1 MSRSTYAALCAV
13 CLALPACSAPGAPG
27 AAGGA
32 SRVGGSPPTRAPGR
46 GTEASALEEIA
57 RLEDQ
62 RSGERELFGFLDR
75 DQPSTV
81 RARAALALGRTTV
94 PEGDPANAASSHLID
109 ALDDPA
115 SDVRAAAAFALGQRG
130 DAHAAQ
136 ALLDHWLDPE
146 PDVRA
151 QIVRAAGSIAE
162 PRLRTKV
169 IAAMRSPLENMRL
182 EAVSAPFDWPTDD
195 IDAEAVDLALSEVA
209 SRVARG
215 SSAAERL
222 EVPGSSQ
229 ESPEVIWRALFS
241 LQRRGSA
248 IGRNAFH
255 THLNDPR
262 SPLARLFAAKGLAK
276 VEPHDAGRV
285 GLEAALFDADWRVA
299 VEAARGLG
307 NYGDQRSL
315 DALEE
320 ALESDVFHVRVAVAE
335 ALGAFGVDTGR
346 AAGLAARLRDDP
358 SSNVRAAALVA
369 EAKLH
374 FALAAEFVRE
384 SATDENAVMR
394 AGAARAAAELP
405 SPRALPLLL
414 QLTRDEHPRVAGT
427 AVAALARH
435 ASPEAHARLV
445 ELIGEDDNGL
455 QVAAIDA
462 LGTEASLEDIEPLL
476 RAYST
481 AQGDIAA
488 DVRSSA
494 LRALKAIDDEL
505 VRALLVEGTGDAVR
519 VPALGNLPAPW
530 DPGAPNPMVE
540 IVTTRGS
547 LLFELFP
554 REAPVHVHSF
564 LQLAERD
571 HYDGL
576 EFHRV
581 VGDFVVQGGCY
592 RGDGNGAG
600 TWRAAD
606 DALRHEFGRRRT
618 VRGSLAMPRGAQV
631 DSGGSQI
638 FVTHRPTPHLD
649 GRYTIFGEL
658 REGVEVLDAIQ
669 VGDRILDV
677 RRR

>member
-1 MSRSTYAALCAV
+1 MSRSTHAALLVA
-13 CLALPACSAPGAPG
+13 CLGLPACSTPGG
-27 AAGGA
+27 AGGA
-32 SRVGGSPPTRAPGR
+32 GESANPGAVGR
-46 GTEASALEEIA
+46 GAEASALQEIA

-94 PEGDPANAASSHLID
+94 PEGDSANAATSVLID

-115 SDVRAAAAFALGQRG
+115 SDVRATAAFALGQRG
-130 DAHAAQ
+130 DAQAAQ

-151 QIVRAAGSIAE
+151 QIVRAAGSIDE

-169 IAAMRSPLENMRL
+169 IAAMRSPLEVVRL
-182 EAVSAPFDWPTDD
+182 EAVSAAFAWPTDAV
-195 IDAEAVDLALSEVA
+195 DAEVVDLALSEVA

-222 EVPGSSQ
+222 ELPNSAQ
-229 ESPEVIWRALFS
+229 ENPEIVWRALFS
-241 LQRRGSA
+241 LQRRSSA
-248 IGRNAFH
+248 VGRNAYH
-255 THLNDPR
+255 AHLNDPR
-262 SPLARLFAAKGLAK
+262 SPLARLFAAKGLAQI
-276 VEPHDAGRV
+276 EPHDAGRV

-320 ALESDVFHVRVAVAE
+320 ALENDVFHVRVAVAV
-335 ALGAFGVDTGR
+335 ALGAFRVDTGR
-346 AAGLAARLRDDP
+346 ATGLAARLWDDP

-369 EAKLH
+369 RAKLH
-374 FALAAEFVRE
+374 FPLARDLVRA
-384 SATDENAVMR
+384 SATDEDAVLR

-405 SPRALPLLL
+405 SPQALPLLL

-445 ELIGEDDNGL
+445 ELIGGDDNGL

-462 LGTEASLEDIEPLL
+462 LGKEVSLADIEPLL

-488 DVRSSA
+488 DVRNSA
-494 LRALKAIDDEL
+494 MRALKAIDDEL
-505 VRALLVEGTGDAVR
+505 VRDLLVEGTGDTVR
-519 VPALGNLPAPW
+519 VPPLGDLPELW
-530 DPGAPNPMVE
+530 DPGAPNPLVE

-554 REAPVHVHSF
+554 REAPVHVHNF
-564 LQLAERD
+564 LQLAGRD
-571 HYDGL
+571 YYDGL
-576 EFHRV
+576 DFHRV
-581 VGDFVVQGGCY
+581 VGDFVIQGGCY
-592 RGDGNGAG
+592 RGDGNGSG

-658 REGVEVLDAIQ
+658 REGAELLDAIQ

>member
-1 MSRSTYAALCAV
+1 MSRSTHAPLLVA
-13 CLALPACSAPGAPG
+13 CLGLPACSTPRG
-27 AAGGA
+27 AGGA
-32 SRVGGSPPTRAPGR
+32 GESVSPGAVGR
-46 GTEASALEEIA
+46 GAEASALQEIA

-75 DQPSTV
+75 DRPSTV

-94 PEGDPANAASSHLID
+94 PEGDSANAATSVLID

-130 DAHAAQ
+130 DAQAAQ

-151 QIVRAAGSIAE
+151 QIVRAAGSIDE
-162 PRLRTKV
+162 PRLRAKV
-169 IAAMRSPLENMRL
+169 IAAMRSPLENLRL
-182 EAVSAPFDWPTDD
+182 EAVSAPFAWPTDD
-195 IDAEAVDLALSEVA
+195 IDARAVDLALSEVA

-215 SSAAERL
+215 SLAAERL
-222 EVPGSSQ
+222 ELPNSAQ
-229 ESPEVIWRALFS
+229 ENPEIVWRALFS
-241 LQRRGSA
+241 LQRRKSA
-248 IGRNAFH
+248 VGRNAYH
-255 THLNDPR
+255 AHLNDPR
-262 SPLARLFAAKGLAK
+262 SPLARLFAAKGLAQI
-276 VEPHDAGRV
+276 EPHDAGRV

-320 ALESDVFHVRVAVAE
+320 ALENDVFHVRVAVAV
-335 ALGAFGVDTGR
+335 ALGAFRVGTGR
-346 AAGLAARLRDDP
+346 ATGLAARLWDDP

-369 EAKLH
+369 RAKLH
-374 FALAAEFVRE
+374 FPLARDLVRA
-384 SATDENAVMR
+384 SATDEDAVVR

-405 SPRALPLLL
+405 SPQALPLLL

-488 DVRSSA
+488 DVRNSA
-494 LRALKAIDDEL
+494 MRALKAIDEEL
-505 VRALLVEGTGDAVR
+505 VRDLLVEGTGVTVR
-519 VPALGNLPAPW
+519 VPPLGDLPELW
-530 DPGAPNPMVE
+530 DPGAPNPLVE
-540 IVTTRGS
+540 IVTTRGT

-554 REAPVHVHSF
+554 REAPVHVHNF
-564 LQLAERD
+564 LQLAGRD
-571 HYDGL
+571 YYDGL
-576 EFHRV
+576 DFHRV
-581 VGDFVVQGGCY
+581 VGDFVIQGGCY
-592 RGDGNGAG
+592 RGDGNGSG

-658 REGVEVLDAIQ
+658 REGAEVLDAMQ